1 MISFQ
6 HHYGV
11 QRVVSSTPI
20 RSMERKHR
28 FGAESVMLTVNN
40 IERLR
45 EARGWKRPE
54 LARLMNTSPQQI
66 ERLEKGMRKLTQDW
80 IDRAAEAF
88 GVSPSMI
95 ITETDEEYAPSSDT
109 PPTISSTDGDGPI
122 KLRSFDLDYSM
133 GDGTN
138 IDDFV
143 EEGRVD
149 FDSSLLRKLTI
160 TPPHRLFVARGS
172 GDSMFPTLVN
182 GDMVIID
189 TVQKNLNLDDRIWA
203 ISLFGAGSIKR
214 LRPVG
219 KGMVEV
225 ISDNP
230 ARGSRVVEAADLH
243 ILGRVIW
250 VGREV

>member
-1 MISFQ
+1 MISLQ
-6 HHYGV
+6 HHYGAV
-11 QRVVSSTPI
+11 VPVSSTPI
-20 RSMERKHR
+20 RSMEIQRDS
-28 FGAESVMLTVNN
+28 GARWRMLSVNN

-45 EARGWKRPE
+45 ELRGWKRPE

-66 ERLEKGMRKLTQDW
+66 ERLEKGQRKLSQDW

-88 GVSPSMI
+88 GVPPSAI
-95 ITETDEEYAPSSDT
+95 ISEMDDDYTLSSDI

-138 IDDFV
+138 IDDFA

-149 FDSSLLRKLTI
+149 FDASLLRKITI

-189 TVQKNLNLDDRIWA
+189 TVQKSLNLDDRIWA

-219 KGMVEV
+219 KGKVEV
-225 ISDNP
+225 MSDNP
-230 ARGSRVVEAADLH
+230 SRGSRIVDAADLH